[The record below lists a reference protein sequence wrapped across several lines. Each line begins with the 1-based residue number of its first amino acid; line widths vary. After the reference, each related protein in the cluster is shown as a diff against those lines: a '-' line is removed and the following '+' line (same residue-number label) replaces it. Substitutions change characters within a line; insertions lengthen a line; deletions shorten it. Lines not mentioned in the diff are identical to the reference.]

1 MYEDVFLE
9 TGLLWIP
16 CNLVEYNKDPWPS
29 IYSGRNIHANFR
41 LVFVQISIQSSVWVY
56 ARFWLQGLA
65 TLTVAV
71 AIPHSQIKAPLFF
84 ASLYLVAIGQGGHKP
99 CVQAFGADQF
109 KEETKE
115 ERRTK
120 NSFFNWWYH
129 GLCGGGTSAMLM
141 VFYVQDNVGWTT
153 GYCILAIAMT
163 FALVLFLLGRRLY
176 RRQVPSGSSLTRV
189 AQVLVAAAR

>member
-1 MYEDVFLE
+1 MQILDWFLSKF
-9 TGLLWIP
+9 P
-16 CNLVEYNKDPWPS
+16 FK
-29 IYSGRNIHANFR
+29 
-41 LVFVQISIQSSVWVY
+41 VQFEFMQY
-56 ARFWLQGLA
+56 FWLQGLA

-109 KEETKE
+109 KEETEE
-115 ERRTK
+115 ERRAKT
-120 NSFFNWWYH
+120 SFFNWWYL
-129 GLCGGGTSAMLM
+129 GICGGGTSAMLM

-189 AQVLVAAAR
+189 AQVLVAAARKSQLPSTMTNICWDGEDKEF